1 MNVVLWSS
9 PISRGERR
17 RAFGANPPPR
27 RMTTNGAAQT
37 RFRSVTD
44 ALEIRNA
51 SSFWWKTKA
60 KRDFLESQTAVPPE
74 SSTKRSRRLRLNAT
88 ERHHVAVCFALHAR
102 PRRGRALLW
111 VREATH
117 RPPAP
122 SRSAR
127 VSTPTASTPRF
138 AARCASLPE
147 RVDRAS
153 DGRADPFPARLGISG
168 SLRDS
173 KRGEDGDV
181 DVLALSRAR

>member
-1 MNVVLWSS
+1 MNDAARSE
-9 PISRGERR
+9 RATNDDERR
-17 RAFGANPPPR
+17 RADEVSLCHGCARNPKRFFVLVVLQKR
-27 RMTTNGAAQT
+27 R
-37 RFRSVTD
+37 D
-44 ALEIRNA
+44 Y
-51 SSFWWKTKA
+51 
-60 KRDFLESQTAVPPE
+60 FLESQTAVPPE

-127 VSTPTASTPRF
+127 VSTPTASTRRF
-138 AARCASLPE
+138 AARCVSLPE
-147 RVDRAS
+147 PVDRAS
-153 DGRADPFPARLGISG
+153 DGRADPFPARLSLSG